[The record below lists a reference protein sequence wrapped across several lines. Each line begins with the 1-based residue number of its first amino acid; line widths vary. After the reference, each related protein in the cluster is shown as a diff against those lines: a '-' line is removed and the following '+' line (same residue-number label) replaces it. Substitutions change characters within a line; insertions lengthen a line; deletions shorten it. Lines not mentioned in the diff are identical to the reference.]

1 MWARAWRSIGVILL
15 AGGLSG
21 CPPPEPGPLDDLPP
35 LADCAPDPAR
45 QPRPAAEKPAA
56 VGLGHLLVAYKGVH
70 QPGVRPRW
78 TADQARQRAER
89 LAALARCRAQRPAEL
104 ARRFSDDPDTS
115 GGDGDLGVVVPGQL
129 HPDLEAAAFGLQ
141 RGQVSEPLHTP
152 AGWHVVWRH
161 APTQA
166 QASEIVIAYDG
177 AKKYTPRRSRSRAAA
192 AELAAELRRRLLAGA
207 SFTELARAHSDH
219 PAYPSGGFLP
229 IFTKGEQHPEFE
241 QIVWSLPTGGLSEV
255 IETPTGFHLV
265 KRWPLRRVELRL
277 AHFAFAPDDLLDRPA
292 DVPTRAQALQRAD
305 VFWRRVTEPGA
316 DFYAEA
322 VRTAFPRAERPG
334 ERLGWIGRGELPLPV
349 ERAAFALE
357 PGAVSGVIESGHG
370 FFVVKRLP

>member
-1 MWARAWRSIGVILL
+1 VIGL
-15 AGGLSG
+15 AGGLAG
-21 CPPPEPGPLDDLPP
+21 CPPPEPGPLDDLPR
-35 LADCAPDPAR
+35 LAGCEPDPAR
-45 QPRPAAEKPAA
+45 QPRPPAERPAA

-78 TADQARQRAER
+78 TAAQARHRAER
-89 LAALARCRAQRPAEL
+89 LAALARCRDQRPAEL

-115 GGDGDLGVVVPGQL
+115 GDDGDLGVVVPGQL
-129 HPDLEAAAFGLQ
+129 HPALEAAAFGLQ
-141 RGQVSEPLHTP
+141 RGQVSQPVHTP

-177 AKKYTPRRSRSRAAA
+177 AKKYTPRRSRSHAAA
-192 AELAAELRRRLLAGA
+192 AELAAELHQRLSAGA
-207 SFTELARAHSDH
+207 SFTELAYRYSDQ
-219 PAYPSGGFLP
+219 PAYRSGGFLP

-255 IETPTGFHLV
+255 VETPTGFHLV
-265 KRWPLRRVELRL
+265 KRWPVRRVELRL
-277 AHFAFAPDDLLDRPA
+277 AQFAFAPDDMLARPA
-292 DVPTRAQALQRAD
+292 DVPNRTRALERANA
-305 VFWRRVTEPGA
+305 FWRRVTEQGA

-322 VRTAFPRAERPG
+322 VRTAFPRAEQPG
-334 ERLGWIGRGELPLPV
+334 RRLGWIGRGELPLPV

-357 PGAVSGVIESGHG
+357 PGAVSGVIESGHA
-370 FFVVKRLP
+370 FYVVKRLP